1 MKSLKLLIIFAS
13 LLLLCKAAD
22 TKVYKCAK
30 DLKADL
36 CYAKETNDDVTTYY
50 VKGCSK
56 GKKCNID
63 KGVCIKYKNKLLKEG
78 KKCIIDSECQT
89 GLCRNGK
96 CSYLSDGDDC
106 SNYYD
111 YPDFDACGPKSYC
124 KSGICAKL
132 EIEGNACQ
140 GNSKRCVLDT
150 ICGTTG
156 EDASNWENYK
166 CIKMFSIEDGVTVS
180 DKLMCKSGLTDDDEK
195 CIKRETKTE
204 EWDEYVKEYNKRL
217 DKINDDEK
225 RKITDIENR
234 ETLDNRNVAKKYV
247 EADQYFYEI
256 LEKAEDRDCIK
267 DYCVTQLNGN
277 RVNVSLISL
286 FFFSIFFLQLI

>member
-1 MKSLKLLIIFAS
+1 MFKRKVLWWF
-13 LLLLCKAAD
+13 C
-22 TKVYKCAK
+22 TKN
-30 DLKADL
+30 
-36 CYAKETNDDVTTYY
+36 E
-50 VKGCSK
+50 
-56 GKKCNID
+56 
-63 KGVCIKYKNKLLKEG
+63 NKLLKEG
-78 KKCIIDSECQT
+78 KKCISDSECQT

-106 SNYYD
+106 SHYYD

-124 KSGICAKL
+124 KSSICAKL

-140 GNSKRCVLDT
+140 GNIKRCVLGT

-180 DKLMCKSGLTDDDEK
+180 DKLMCKSGLKNEDDGK

-225 RKITDIENR
+225 RKITDIEYR

-286 FFFSIFFLQLI
+286 FFFSIFFL